1 MKQKTTAPQAS
12 VENIFHLEG
21 RVPLGKAIPFGL
33 QHILAMFVAN
43 LSPITIIAAA
53 AGLDLSM
60 TAVLLQN
67 AMIAAGIATMIQ
79 LYPIWRIGSG
89 LPVVMGVSFTFVA
102 VLSSVAA
109 TYGYG
114 TVVGAV
120 LVGGLVE
127 GCLGLCAKYWRKL
140 ITPVVAGCVVTGIG
154 LSLFTVG
161 VRSFGGGYNADF
173 GSWQNLLLATITL
186 ATCLIWN
193 SLAKGYL
200 KQISVLVGMIVGYIV
215 AIFMGKVDLS
225 AIFADGIFSLPRILP
240 IKPEFNINAIIA
252 VVLIYLVSAAETI
265 GDTTAL
271 CHGGLNRD
279 IEEKEISGSL
289 AIDGFGSAISS
300 LFSTPPVTS
309 FSQNVGLI
317 AMTKVVNR
325 FTIMTGAV
333 IMILCGLL
341 PPIANFFASLPD
353 AVLGGCTIMMFG
365 NICCAGFQMLARAG
379 FDQRNTTIASLSLAV
394 GVGTTAASEV
404 GIWAIFPQMVQDVF
418 SANVVAVIFVVAI
431 VLDLVL
437 PKDMEIRTEA

>member
-1 MKQKTTAPQAS
+1 MKQKAPTQSAS
-12 VENIFHLEG
+12 VENIFRLEG
-21 RVPLGKAIPFGL
+21 RVPLGKAVPFGL

-53 AGLDLSM
+53 AGLDVSM
-60 TAVLLQN
+60 TAILLQN

-79 LYPIWRIGSG
+79 LYPIWKIGSG

-102 VLSSVAA
+102 VLSSVGAA
-109 TYGYG
+109 YGYG

-120 LVGGLVE
+120 LVGGIVE

-173 GSWQNLLLATITL
+173 GSWQNLLLGVITL

-200 KQISVLVGMIVGYIV
+200 KQVSVLVGMIVGYIV

-225 AIFADGIFSLPRILP
+225 AIFADGIVSLPHILP
-240 IKPEFNINAIIA
+240 IKPEFNLSAIIA
-252 VVLIYLVSAAETI
+252 VVMIYLVSAAETI

-325 FTIMTGAV
+325 FTIMTGAA

-353 AVLGGCTIMMFG
+353 AVLGGCTVMMFG

-379 FDQRNTTIASLSLAV
+379 FDQRNTTIASLSLAI

-404 GIWAIFPQMVQDVF
+404 GIWAIFPKMVQDVF

>member
-1 MKQKTTAPQAS
+1 MKQKVSTPSAG

-53 AGLDLSM
+53 AGLDVSM
-60 TAVLLQN
+60 TAILLQN
-67 AMIAAGIATMIQ
+67 AMIAAGIATLIQ

-120 LVGGLVE
+120 LVGGIVE
-127 GCLGLCAKYWRKL
+127 GCLGLCARYWRKL

-154 LSLFTVG
+154 LSLFSVG
-161 VRSFGGGYNADF
+161 IRSFGGGYNADF
-173 GSWQNLLLATITL
+173 GSWQNLLLGTITL
-186 ATCLIWN
+186 AVCLVWN

-200 KQISVLVGMIVGYIV
+200 KQISILVGMIVGYIV
-215 AIFMGKVDLS
+215 AIFMGKVDLT
-225 AIFADGIFSLPRILP
+225 AIFADGIFSLPHILP
-240 IKPEFNINAIIA
+240 VKPEFNINAIIA

-353 AVLGGCTIMMFG
+353 AVLGGCTVMMFG

-379 FDQRNTTIASLSLAV
+379 FDQRNTTIASLSLAI

-431 VLDLVL
+431 LLDLVL
-437 PKDMEIRTEA
+437 PKNMEIQTEA

>member
-1 MKQKTTAPQAS
+1 MKKFAS
-12 VENIFHLEG
+12 KQPACVENVFQLNG

-53 AGLDLSM
+53 AGLDGATL
-60 TAVLLQN
+60 AILLQN
-67 AMIAAGIATMIQ
+67 AMIAAGIATTIQ
-79 LYPIWRIGSG
+79 LYPVWKIGSG

-102 VLSSVAA
+102 VLSSVGAA
-109 TYGYG
+109 YGYG

-120 LVGGLVE
+120 MIGGLVE
-127 GCLGLCAKYWRKL
+127 GILGLLAKYWRKI
-140 ITPVVAGCVVTGIG
+140 ITPIVAGCVVTGIG

-161 VRSFGGGYNADF
+161 VRSFGGGYSDDF
-173 GSWQNLLLATITL
+173 GSWQNLLIATITL
-186 ATCLIWN
+186 ATCLAWN
-193 SLAKGYL
+193 ALAKGYL
-200 KQISVLVGMIVGYIV
+200 KQISILIGMIVGYIV
-215 AIFMGKVDLS
+215 SFFFGKVDLS
-225 AIFADGIFSLPRILP
+225 AIMADGVVALPHIMP
-240 IKPEFNINAIIA
+240 IKPEFNMNAIIS

-271 CHGGLNRD
+271 CNGGLNRD
-279 IEEKEISGSL
+279 ISEKEISGSL
-289 AIDGFGSAISS
+289 AIDGFGSFISS

-325 FTIMTGAV
+325 FTIMTGAA

-353 AVLGGCTIMMFG
+353 CVLGGCTIMMFG
-365 NICCAGFQMLARAG
+365 NICVAGFQMLARAG
-379 FDQRNTTIASLSLAV
+379 FSQRNITIASLSLAI

-404 GIWAIFPQMVQDVF
+404 AIWNLFPQMVRDVF
-418 SANVVAVIFVVAI
+418 AANVVAVIFVVAI

-437 PKDMEIRTEA
+437 PKKMDIDA